1 MCLIWLPL
9 PLLILFYWHSIL
21 LRSSCHQIARV
32 SVSSGA
38 LPTEYLRLTTIFD
51 NFLLKN
57 NWRSY
62 LFIFGLM
69 RKRWIQYTIQYHK
82 IQFFYFQSWYTSIS
96 QFIEEKDICILNEIQ
111 YFLSR
116 FRGCRILEI
125 KGISL
130 PHTRWIRLRTY
141 FPLT

>member
-1 MCLIWLPL
+1 MCLVWLPL

-32 SVSSGA
+32 SVSSSA
-38 LPTEYLRLTTIFD
+38 LPTKYLRLTTIFD
-51 NFLLKN
+51 SFLLK

-69 RKRWIQYTIQYHK
+69 GNDKSNIRYNTTQYNIL
-82 IQFFYFQSWYTSIS
+82 FYQSWYTSIF

-116 FRGCRILEI
+116 FRGCRAFGD
-125 KGISL
+125 KKNSPP
-130 PHTRWIRLRTY
+130 PHQMN
-141 FPLT
+141 